1 DPSGANAF
9 DNASHRYEITVS
21 AALALPPIDAVAW
34 TQLCSHASP
43 PRLGQ
48 QSPHHLLGL
57 FQPDGATLFVKVS
70 GDSPIV
76 VGFIGSH
83 VQVISNPLHP
93 SPQRLVL
100 FAPPLGLG
108 KCGGELLSDRPF
120 LLFLLPR
127 IAGKVSQSDLSVRVT
142 HRATGEGVGRL
153 VLPCILSPIPRVAK
167 RTPLHIRHRQHLPL
181 NPTLAQLRPS
191 GTPVRD
197 RRYANGSADTNGPRL
212 VQTRH
217 RLGGAQP
224 PAPRCAFS
232 TLQPRRERRRVRLA
246 APTPSSGRRWGC
258 SP

>member
-9 DNASHRYEITVS
+9 DNASHRYEITVP
-21 AALALPPIDAVAW
+21 AALAMPPIDAVAW

-108 KCGGELLSDRPF
+108 EGGGELLSQPLDTAALALCRVVIRDELRVIKEREPAIVHHSMREPF
-120 LLFLLPR
+120 
-127 IAGKVSQSDLSVRVT
+127 
-142 HRATGEGVGRL
+142 
-153 VLPCILSPIPRVAK
+153 
-167 RTPLHIRHRQHLPL
+167 
-181 NPTLAQLRPS
+181 
-191 GTPVRD
+191 
-197 RRYANGSADTNGPRL
+197 
-212 VQTRH
+212 
-217 RLGGAQP
+217 
-224 PAPRCAFS
+224 
-232 TLQPRRERRRVRLA
+232 
-246 APTPSSGRRWGC
+246 
-258 SP
+258 

>member
-93 SPQRLVL
+93 SPQHLVL

-108 KCGGELLSDRPF
+108 ASGVTLLLQRLDAVQKRQGGLNGQRQGGLNDAP
-120 LLFLLPR
+120 L
-127 IAGKVSQSDLSVRVT
+127 I
-142 HRATGEGVGRL
+142 
-153 VLPCILSPIPRVAK
+153 
-167 RTPLHIRHRQHLPL
+167 RTRRGLRGDA
-181 NPTLAQLRPS
+181 AQLLQAVMSHVSHYASPRALARTS
-191 GTPVRD
+191 HNQAFANSSSNQQLGSSSDSRIVAARYLVAALMSSRTTPD
-197 RRYANGSADTNGPRL
+197 S
-212 VQTRH
+212 
-217 RLGGAQP
+217 
-224 PAPRCAFS
+224 
-232 TLQPRRERRRVRLA
+232 
-246 APTPSSGRRWGC
+246 
-258 SP
+258 